1 MRRVGVVLFLAAV
14 VLSACST
21 SGNGSSTATT
31 LAGSVNVTPCNYA
44 QAWHD
49 NPTQFSEFATLAMFA
64 RKATNSGLR
73 NEGQQLASAVA
84 AHNTGVVDQVM
95 GNVFA
100 TCHQLGL
107 VTTTS
112 STRPTTG

>member
-1 MRRVGVVLFLAAV
+1 MRRVGVGLFLAAV

-21 SGNGSSTATT
+21 SGNSTATT
-31 LAGSVNVTPCNYA
+31 HPGSLNVTPCNYA

-49 NPTQFSEFATLAMFA
+49 NPTKFSEFGTLASFA
-64 RKATNSGLR
+64 RRATNSSLQD
-73 NEGQQLASAVA
+73 EGRQLASAVA
-84 AHNTGVVDQVM
+84 ADNIAVVDDVM

-107 VTTTS
+107 VTTAS
-112 STRPTTG
+112 PTRQTTG